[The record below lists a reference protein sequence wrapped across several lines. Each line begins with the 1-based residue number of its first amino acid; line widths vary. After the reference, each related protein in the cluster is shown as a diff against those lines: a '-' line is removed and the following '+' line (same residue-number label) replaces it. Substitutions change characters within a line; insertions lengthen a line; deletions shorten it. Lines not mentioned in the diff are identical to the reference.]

1 MTVGLHLSDGK
12 EFFVHMDIDELTH
25 KLRSALDE
33 NQFLILIQQVAVFC
47 VLTHIMSCSW
57 KLSSAHRTDT

>member
-33 NQFLILIQQVAVFC
+33 NQFFDIDTTSGRVLRVNPHHVVLLEVVF
-47 VLTHIMSCSW
+47 
-57 KLSSAHRTDT
+57 HRTDT